1 MSNQTEEPAA
11 PAAGLGRDGQ
21 PLESETATPEA
32 APDRRSRSAT
42 RLKLIRSAPVVF
54 AQQGIDG
61 ASVNDLCAAAGF
73 TRGAFYSNFES
84 KRELAIL
91 AFDDLAAQLEET
103 LGSQLDHWL
112 GSGLDVDQVV
122 TRIIEGVTDQVANVN
137 QQALRVELSIAAFR
151 SPEVRERMAPIRE
164 RVYRAIEQA
173 LVRVAATQHLEFTV
187 PPGDVARMLL
197 TSYSGQ
203 LTDHMAMGGTGH
215 GAQQVIPTMW
225 LAFTRPA

>member
-1 MSNQTEEPAA
+1 MTDVTSRAGSRRREQTRARLLDAA
-11 PAAGLGRDGQ
+11 H
-21 PLESETATPEA
+21 E
-32 APDRRSRSAT
+32 
-42 RLKLIRSAPVVF
+42 VF
-54 AQQGIDG
+54 AEVGMDA
-61 ASVNDLCAAAGF
+61 ASVEMICERAGF

-203 LTDHMAMGGTGH
+203 LADHMAMGGTGH

>member
-1 MSNQTEEPAA
+1 MSNQTDTPRASAASPAGETGPV
-11 PAAGLGRDGQ
+11 PA
-21 PLESETATPEA
+21 ETATQDGCR
-32 APDRRSRSAT
+32 DRRSRSAT
-42 RLKLIRSAPVVF
+42 RLKLIRSAPAVF

-73 TRGAFYSNFES
+73 TRGAFYSNFEF
-84 KRELAIL
+84 KQELAIH
-91 AFDDLAAQLEET
+91 AFDDLATQLEET
-103 LGSQLDHWL
+103 LGSELDHWL
-112 GSGLDVDQVV
+112 GSGLDVEQVV
-122 TRIIEGVTDQVANVN
+122 TRIIEGVTGQVANLN

-164 RVYRAIEQA
+164 RVYQAIQRA
-173 LVRVAATQHLEFTV
+173 LVRVAAAQDLQFTV

-203 LTDHMAMGGTGH
+203 LTDHMAMGDSGR
-215 GAQQVIPTMW
+215 GAQRIIPTMW